1 MKNFD
6 EKLERIEDI
15 KFSANYDFIASRIR
29 NIESQP
35 LLTDKDKELYFFN
48 SICNSEALGKYVPFC
63 EAWYIAALKY
73 LDWVQNSDN
82 LTDVMTAYENALL
95 LGTNIS
101 KGYLKHIFEHLL
113 YLSFCY
119 FNTTNNT
126 EKVLE
131 IYHQRHKYLTNGNYT
146 ATYQLMI
153 KFNFFTEELNPTKY
167 ICELWNEHFNIHA
180 VARIIGLDIPE
191 TRKLLQKN
199 RKYLQRQDGDDLDYD
214 WETQLEM
221 DDWYFCGIVN
231 SRIL

>member
-1 MKNFD
+1 MKNMN
-6 EKLERIEDI
+6 EKLERIENI
-15 KFSANYDFIASRIR
+15 KFSANYDFIVSRIR

-48 SICNSEALGKYVPFC
+48 RVCNEEALGKYRAFC

-73 LDWVQNSDN
+73 LDWVHDSDN
-82 LTDVMTAYENALL
+82 LADVMTAYKNTLL
-95 LGTNIS
+95 LGIDIS
-101 KGYLKHIFEHLL
+101 RENLKHIFEHLL

-119 FNTTNNT
+119 FNTTNDT

-131 IYHQRHKYLTNGNYT
+131 IYNQRHKYLTNDEYT
-146 ATYQLMI
+146 NTYQLMV